1 MSTSRAREVA
11 AKAFEP
17 WMLTMFAMGAAY
29 SAFVSLLIPPF
40 VTEVTGNASS
50 AGVVMAIIALGAI
63 LGPPLGTFA
72 DKHSAHR
79 FVLVAGVFGMALSFA
94 MYALSAEDGALYAL
108 DALLMGVSVA
118 AVSAAG
124 PVFIVGAGLP
134 QDIEAKQMTTFQ
146 LMMPAGQ
153 LAGGMLLA
161 VAASWSFDARFWLG
175 AGFIG
180 LLGVISLLTTS
191 EPNARLQAA
200 IADRR
205 EAVGEAQ
212 KTTLR
217 QVFLSTFGL
226 LWLVLVLTSITTNGV
241 NSQVANILPNV
252 YGIDERTTSAL
263 ISAAGLLN
271 IVLFFPAG
279 RWMGR
284 RGPFPVLAAGVAAR
298 TVGALGM
305 AVVGLALD
313 NAVILG
319 AAFMQLLYQGNP
331 FVRLGQPTNA
341 ARFATFPQGAVQGW
355 VIASSA
361 VGSFIG
367 AALGGFL
374 ADSIGFNSIN
384 WMAAIAGGLA
394 LLLIVV
400 WLAPAH
406 ERLAAEKGAEP

>member
-1 MSTSRAREVA
+1 MTTGTSMQP
-11 AKAFEP
+11 AKTFEW

-72 DKHSAHR
+72 DNHSAHR
-79 FVLVAGVFGMALSFA
+79 LVLVAGVFGMALSFA
-94 MYALSAEDGALYAL
+94 MYALSAKDAALYAL
-108 DALLMGVSVA
+108 DAILMGVSIA

-124 PVFIVGAGLP
+124 PVFIVGANLP
-134 QDIEAKQMTTFQ
+134 QEIEAKQMTTFQ

-153 LAGGMLLA
+153 LVGGLLLA
-161 VAASWSFDARFWLG
+161 AAASWSFDARFWLG

-180 LLGVISLLTTS
+180 LLGVVALFTTS
-191 EPNARLQAA
+191 APNARLQAA
-200 IADRR
+200 IAQRQ
-205 EAVGEAQ
+205 EVVGEVR

-217 QVFLSTFGL
+217 QIFISTFGL
-226 LWLVLVLTSITTNGV
+226 FWLVLVLTSITSNGI
-241 NSQVANILPNV
+241 NSQIANILPNV
-252 YGIDERTTSAL
+252 YGIEERTTSAL

-284 RGPFPVLAAGVAAR
+284 SGPFPVFTAGVVAR
-298 TVGALGM
+298 TVAALGM
-305 AVVGLALD
+305 AVAGVAFD

-319 AAFMQLLYQGNP
+319 AAMMQLLYQGNP
-331 FVRLGQPTNA
+331 FVRLGQNTNA

-367 AALGGFL
+367 AALGGVL

-384 WMAAIAGGLA
+384 WMAAISGGLA
-394 LLLIVV
+394 VLLIVL
-400 WLAPAH
+400 WLAPANKKL
-406 ERLAAEKGAEP
+406 EAESEADA

>member
-284 RGPFPVLAAGVAAR
+284 RGPFPVLVAGVAAR

>member
-1 MSTSRAREVA
+1 MTDTRTGEAPAR
-11 AKAFEP
+11 AFEP

-72 DKHSAHR
+72 DKYDAHR
-79 FVLVAGVFGMALSFA
+79 LVLVAGVFGMALSFVA
-94 MYALSAEDGALYAL
+94 YALSAEDGALYAL

-124 PVFIVGAGLP
+124 PVFIVGANLP

-153 LAGGMLLA
+153 LVGGLLLA
-161 VAASWSFDARFWLG
+161 VAANWSFDARFWLG
-175 AGFIG
+175 AAFIG
-180 LLGVISLLTTS
+180 LLGVVSLLTTAA
-191 EPNARLQAA
+191 PNARLQAA
-200 IADRR
+200 IARR
-205 EAVGEAQ
+205 QEAVGEVRKA
-212 KTTLR
+212 TLR

-226 LWLVLVLTSITTNGV
+226 FWLVLVLTSITSNGI
-241 NSQVANILPNV
+241 NSQIANILPNV
-252 YGIDERTTSAL
+252 YGIEERTTSAL

-284 RGPFPVLAAGVAAR
+284 SGPFPVFTAGLVAR
-298 TVGALGM
+298 TGGALGM

-313 NAVILG
+313 NAVVLG
-319 AAFMQLLYQGNP
+319 AAFMQLLYQAAP

-355 VIASSA
+355 VIAASA
-361 VGSFIG
+361 VGSFVG

-374 ADSIGFNSIN
+374 ADSIGFNAIN

-394 LLLIVV
+394 VALTLLS
-400 WLAPAH
+400 LAPANR
-406 ERLAAEKGAEP
+406 RLQEE